1 VAGAAISPERIAEL
15 LRPFAGEL
23 PREQVEQISKY
34 IDILLKWNERTNLTA
49 VRDPQEIVLR
59 HFGESLFA
67 ARTLLQADSALDVI
81 DVGSGAG
88 FPGMPLKLFA
98 PRIRLTLVE
107 AQSKKATFLKEVAR
121 ALAFGNVNVVAA
133 RAETLIDKADLVT
146 LRAVEKFDEVLP
158 AAARLVRAGGRL
170 ALLIGSGQIGAA
182 HQLPEFD
189 WQEPVKVPQSRTR
202 VLLAG
207 NLAQQESAT

>member
-1 VAGAAISPERIAEL
+1 
-15 LRPFAGEL
+15 
-23 PREQVEQISKY
+23 
-34 IDILLKWNERTNLTA
+34 
-49 VRDPQEIVLR
+49 VRDPREIVVR

-67 ARTLLQADSALDVI
+67 ARALLQADSALDVI

-107 AQSKKATFLKEVAR
+107 AQAKKATFLKEVVR

-133 RAETLIDKADLVT
+133 RAETLTDKADLVA

-158 AAARLVRAGGRL
+158 IAGHLVKPGGRL
-170 ALLIGSGQIGAA
+170 ALLIGTGQIGAA
-182 HQLPEFD
+182 HQLPEFS
-189 WQEPVKVPQSRTR
+189 WQEPLKVPRSRTR
-202 VLLAG
+202 VLLTG
-207 NLAQQESAT
+207 NLEAQESRN